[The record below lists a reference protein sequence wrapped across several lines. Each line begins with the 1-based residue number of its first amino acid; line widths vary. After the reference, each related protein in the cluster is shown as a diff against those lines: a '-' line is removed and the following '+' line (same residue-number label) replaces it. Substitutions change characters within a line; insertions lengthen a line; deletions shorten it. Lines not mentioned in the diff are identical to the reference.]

1 MTAVLIMA
9 SVVIFA
15 CVLFNRL
22 SINVGIPAL
31 LAFILLGMFFGS
43 DGVVR
48 IPFDDYIFAERICSV
63 ALIFHY
69 VLRRIR
75 HKYEF
80 CAPLFLQKAVLLSS
94 FGTFF

>member
-22 SINVGIPAL
+22 SSKVGIPAL

-63 ALIFHY
+63 ALIFIMFY
-69 VLRRIR
+69 GGFGTRWSEAKPVAGRSI
-75 HKYEF
+75 
-80 CAPLFLQKAVLLSS
+80 LLSS
-94 FGTFF
+94 ERF